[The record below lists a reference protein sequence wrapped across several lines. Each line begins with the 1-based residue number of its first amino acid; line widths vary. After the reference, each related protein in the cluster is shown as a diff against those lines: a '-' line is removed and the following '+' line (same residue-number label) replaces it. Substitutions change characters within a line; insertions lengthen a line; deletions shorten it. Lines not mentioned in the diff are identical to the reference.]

1 MTVYGPEECIVFMS
15 HTFTAFEFVTYFNV
29 PSSGEWLR
37 DRPDYAAVFKWHK
50 QVLQHLGSAAPVA
63 PVADDSSSSSSSSS
77 SSTNDSHKP
86 WVLKVGMKGK

>member
-1 MTVYGPEECIVFMS
+1 MS

-29 PSSGEWLR
+29 PSYGEWLR

-63 PVADDSSSSSSSSS
+63 DDSSSSSPSSPSSSSSS

-86 WVLKVGMKGK
+86 WVLKVGIKGRRR